1 MDHNKIPIFPKIIAR
16 IESSQDGLSGTVKIN
31 GVSQPLK
38 AIPDE
43 EVNDLRGR
51 IIAQIVDTSTKI
63 GRPVKVT
70 SHDLS
75 GTWNLIVHPDGT
87 VEADASQASTKPR
100 SEPKAK
106 VTTPVPVAVPSS
118 APVQPEPRKER
129 APLQNTATDRQQSLS
144 QSARWWEEAIN
155 DHNRAC
161 GYLHPI
167 TLMRLTEDPSGPVSG
182 SSALLVGGE

>member
-1 MDHNKIPIFPKIIAR
+1 MDHDKIPIFPKIIAR
-16 IESSQDGLSGTVKIN
+16 IDNGQDGLSGTVKIN
-31 GVSQPLK
+31 GVYQHLK

-51 IIAQIVDTSTKI
+51 IIAQIVETSTKI

-75 GTWNLIVHPDGT
+75 GTWHLIVHSDGT

-106 VTTPVPVAVPSS
+106 ATTPIPVAVPSS
-118 APVQPEPRKER
+118 FPVQPEPREGGT
-129 APLQNTATDRQQSLS
+129 LSQNTATDRQQALS

-155 DHNRAC
+155 DHNRARRH
-161 GYLHPI
+161 LHPI

-182 SSALLVGGE
+182 SSTLLVEGE